1 MSDERPALN
10 TPLLSNTMTWI
21 ETYPETYEPRV
32 WGVRLPTR
40 RVIAD
45 FGGWA
50 VMLDNPERRPP
61 EGVPDGDDW
70 KIEHHWTVDGEWMP
84 TYAQR
89 LLGVTLTQRWVLFHV
104 GATVPGLRAVV
115 DELVR
120 SNGETEE
127 PRLRALAR
135 AAGIVLGD

>member
-10 TPLLSNTMTWI
+10 APLLSNTMTWI

-32 WGVRLPTR
+32 WGVRRPTR
-40 RVIAD
+40 KVIAG

-50 VMLDNPERRPP
+50 VMLDDESRQPP
-61 EGVPDGDDW
+61 EGAPDGDDW
-70 KIEHHWTVDGEWMP
+70 LIPHHWTIDGEWMP
-84 TYAQR
+84 AYAQR
-89 LLGVTLTQRWVLFHV
+89 LLGVTFTQRWVLFH
-104 GATVPGLRAVV
+104 AASTVPGLRAVV

-127 PRLRALAR
+127 RLLRSLAT
-135 AAGIVLGD
+135 AAGAALVD